1 MDNKMSSETAY
12 NSLFRNYPDIVGVK
26 EICKM
31 LGLGSKK
38 VYQLI
43 QDEKI
48 KKIPCGRNIKV
59 AKVSVIDYVLQS
71 AQ

>member
-12 NSLFRNYPDIVGVK
+12 NSLFRDYPDIVGVK